1 MNIDRFKHDHVDIL
15 GQIDRLR
22 QLAHAGV
29 EGNAAAIARG
39 IVAIS
44 STIKLHL
51 AVEDRMLYPALARC
65 GNAELECLSARF
77 QQDMGSIAT
86 AFMAFARRWNTAESV
101 RGDPQSFRRE
111 ANDVLRRVY
120 ERMQREN
127 REFYPRIEAEEAMA
141 TH

>member
-44 STIKLHL
+44 STIKLH
-51 AVEDRMLYPALARC
+51 RRWK
-65 GNAELECLSARF
+65 
-77 QQDMGSIAT
+77 T
-86 AFMAFARRWNTAESV
+86 AFCTRR
-101 RGDPQSFRRE
+101 
-111 ANDVLRRVY
+111 
-120 ERMQREN
+120 
-127 REFYPRIEAEEAMA
+127 
-141 TH
+141 